1 MSDYTAIADVGE
13 TLIDL
18 LIGKMKDLDL
28 DDSSIVLVSPGE
40 IQTNN
45 TIRLSLFLY
54 QVSENV
60 HMRNQELQIF
70 DPVTLNYPPITL
82 DLFYMLT
89 SYPSLGNPDVT
100 ERTKD
105 EHSILGRAI
114 QVLYENSII
123 AGTALKGNL
132 SEKYDELH
140 ITMSHLSLDD
150 ITKIWNTFQDKPFR
164 PSVCYLVTPVMID
177 STRMMSTQRVVLQE
191 KNYTHMKKK

>member
-18 LIGKMKDLDL
+18 LRGNMENLIP
-28 DDSSIVLVSPGE
+28 DDSIALVSPGE
-40 IQTNN
+40 IQAND

-60 HMRNQELQIF
+60 HMRNQELQIL
-70 DPVTLNYPPITL
+70 DPTTFNYPPITL

-89 SYPSLGNPDVT
+89 SYPSSGILDLT
-100 ERTKD
+100 ERTKE

-114 QVLYENSII
+114 RILYENAII
-123 AGTALKGNL
+123 AGTALKGSL
-132 SEKYDELH
+132 SENYDEMH

-191 KNYTHMKKK
+191 KIYSHIIKK

>member
-140 ITMSHLSLDD
+140 ITMSYLSLDD
-150 ITKIWNTFQDKPFR
+150 ITKIWNTFGDIPFR
-164 PSVCYLVTPVMID
+164 PSVFYLVTPVMID
-177 STRMMSTQRVVLQE
+177 STRMVSTQRVISQE
-191 KNYTHMKKK
+191 KNYTHMIKK

>member
-18 LIGKMKDLDL
+18 LRVKMEDLIPN
-28 DDSSIVLVSPGE
+28 DSSIVLVSPGE
-40 IQTNN
+40 IQAND

-70 DPVTLNYPPITL
+70 DPATLNYPPITL

-89 SYPSLGNPDVT
+89 SYPSSGISDVT
-100 ERTKD
+100 ERTKE
-105 EHSILGRAI
+105 EHSILGRAV
-114 QVLYENSII
+114 QVLYENAII

-191 KNYTHMKKK
+191 KNYTHMRTK

>member
-18 LIGKMKDLDL
+18 LIGKMKDLKL
-28 DDSSIVLVSPGE
+28 DDSSIMLVSPGE
-40 IQTNN
+40 IQASDT

-70 DPVTLNYPPITL
+70 DPATLSYPPITL

-89 SYPSLGNPDVT
+89 SYPSLGNPDT
-100 ERTKD
+100 ERTKE
-105 EHSILGRAI
+105 EHRILGRAI
-114 QVLYENSII
+114 QVLYENAII
-123 AGTALKGNL
+123 AGTALKGSMSRN
-132 SEKYDELH
+132 YDELH
-140 ITMSHLSLDD
+140 ITMNYLSLDD
-150 ITKIWNTFQDKPFR
+150 ITKIWNTFGNIPFR

-191 KNYTHMKKK
+191 KNYAYMKKK

>member
-18 LIGKMKDLDL
+18 LRGKMKDLIP

-40 IQTNN
+40 IQAND

-70 DPVTLNYPPITL
+70 DPATLNYPPITL

-89 SYPSLGNPDVT
+89 SYPSPGISDVT
-100 ERTKD
+100 ERTKE
-105 EHSILGRAI
+105 EHSILGRAV
-114 QVLYENSII
+114 QVLYENAII